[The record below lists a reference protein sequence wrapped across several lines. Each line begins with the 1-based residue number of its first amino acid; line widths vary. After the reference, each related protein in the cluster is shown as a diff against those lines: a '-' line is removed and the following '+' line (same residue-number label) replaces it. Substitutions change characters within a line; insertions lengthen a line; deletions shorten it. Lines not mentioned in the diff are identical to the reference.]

1 LLIEE
6 EFIQNQERLRRK
18 ELDATAQHE
27 SEKLEDIRG
36 VPMQIGTLDEMIDDS
51 HAIVQTDVGSDHYVS
66 VLSIVDKELL
76 YPGCSVLTHNK

>member
-18 ELDATAQHE
+18 ELDATAQQE

-36 VPMQIGTLDEMIDDS
+36 VPMQIGTLEEMIDDS
-51 HAIVQTDVGSDHYVS
+51 HAIHQVWCDQTLGH
-66 VLSIVDKELL
+66 
-76 YPGCSVLTHNK
+76 